1 MANKWQIGPVKL
13 VNGEEAFIDAINEGQ
28 DHYRYTGRIR
38 DSSGRWIASG
48 WHATGLYMY
57 ADTDHSYNLSPPPK
71 KTVRVQ
77 AWLNVDSSGGWRFWH
92 SKEHADAWAHAN
104 RIACK
109 EIDIEVTEGEADN
122 LCNLAPPPKK
132 TMLVRKWLVIHQNG
146 MSSLYFDRQ
155 KAIAV
160 EKDIFALI
168 EIDREVTEGEGL

>member
-71 KTVRVQ
+71 KT
-77 AWLNVDSSGGWRFWH
+77 
-92 SKEHADAWAHAN
+92 
-104 RIACK
+104 
-109 EIDIEVTEGEADN
+109 
-122 LCNLAPPPKK
+122 
-132 TMLVRKWLVIHQNG
+132 MLVRKWLVIHQNG